1 MKNVFFLVNTSDEF
15 DFAGVAEELLPGVQV
30 ETGDVLPSRL
40 EEYSLVVL
48 WSIRKLLPEVVGRK
62 NVVLF
67 HSSDL
72 PRGRGWAPIYNTI
85 VNREEFFT
93 VTGIIPQKDADTGDI
108 VIRARFAMR
117 PEYTAD
123 FLRRTDDRISLML
136 VAKLLKKFS
145 GGPLRGIPQQG
156 TGTYY
161 PRRNPGGNEVPLEKP
176 LGEVVD
182 HVRACESAHPAFF
195 RYKGVKYTISI
206 VPERAPDFP
215 GDLTIEFPVD
225 TV

>member
-1 MKNVFFLVNTSDEF
+1 MFFLLNALDEF
-15 DFAGVAEELLPGVQV
+15 DFSPLAEELLPGIQV
-30 ETGDVLPSRL
+30 ERGDALPSRL

-48 WSIRKLLPEVVGRK
+48 WSVRKLLPEVVGRE

-85 VNREEFFT
+85 INHEEFFT
-93 VTGIIPQKDADTGDI
+93 VTGIIPQKGADTGDI

-123 FLRRTDDRISLML
+123 FLRRTDDRISLIL

-145 GGPLRGIPQQG
+145 GGPLRGVPQQG
-156 TGTYY
+156 VGTYY
-161 PRRNPGGNEVPLEKP
+161 PRRSPDENEIPLEKP
-176 LGEVVD
+176 LGEIVD
-182 HVRACESAHPAFF
+182 HVRACEPAHPAFF

-206 VPERAPDFP
+206 VPERTPDFP
-215 GDLTIEFPVD
+215 DDLTIEFPID
-225 TV
+225 AA